1 MNFKIKTEQG
11 STYLELPCREERIAE
26 FCKAVGIPN
35 TSATEVA
42 VEGVYPSDRANILL
56 QDKTFNLDKLNY
68 LAKRLDSFD
77 GNEMTTFYA
86 VAYGEKLDNI
96 DSLINLTFNTHCASV
111 VRDFSD
117 LDAIGKDMHL
127 TEQGGVTMEDLDR
140 LNGENYFKKALADNP
155 NPLVTPYG
163 IIYKNKNEFEQVYDG
178 IHFPEYY
185 WEENMGTVTLSKDGF
200 AEYLYLPYVE
210 TELTKALERLGA
222 ADVSECEVTMDSS
235 LLNDEMKNILKA
247 LPKNSQ
253 EKLNSINHIAERI
266 AGMGTKEIPYLNNL
280 TDDLQP
286 KTLQDLDAI
295 LDSAYEFEMFDGIY
309 NAEDYGRY
317 MICESGHFE
326 YDENLE
332 DYIDFERYGS
342 QRLQCENGAFTNA
355 GYIAYHG
362 YNQALSEMLS
372 EIGIEIPSQQIQTLK
387 LYMPLHATTYQEE
400 NMYGYMERLDEEIE
414 LTPYD
419 IAKFEDEILE
429 AIEENALPEEKDRGL
444 MKYYGDNDSVN
455 AKVKRYDFSVEV
467 VGDELMGVATLELN
481 APLDDKEMSRIKS
494 EIEGQCSDGWG
505 EGLEQREIK
514 CGGRDV
520 YVSFWQSKNWSLQTA
535 EELGISQPKQE
546 LTMGG
551 M

>member
-56 QDKTFNLDKLNY
+56 QEKTFNLDKLNY

-117 LDAIGKDMHL
+117 LDAIGKDMYL

-280 TDDLQP
+280 TGDLQP
-286 KTLQDLDAI
+286 KTLQDLGAI

-332 DYIDFERYGS
+332 EYIDFKHYGS
-342 QRLQCENGAFTNA
+342 QKIKCENGAFTNA
-355 GYIAYHG
+355 GYIVYHG

-372 EIGIEIPSQQIQTLK
+372 KIGIEIEQSEKQTLK

-400 NMYGYMERLDEEIE
+400 NMYGYMEQSDEEIG

-419 IAKFEDEILE
+419 IAKFEDEIME
-429 AIEENALPEEKDRGL
+429 AIKKNRLPEELERGL
-444 MKYYGDNDSVN
+444 MKYYGESDSVN

-505 EGLEQREIK
+505 EGFEQRQIK
-514 CGGRDV
+514 CGDRDV

>member
-42 VEGVYPSDRANILL
+42 VEGVYPSDRAKILL

-117 LDAIGKDMHL
+117 LDTIGKDMYL
-127 TEQGGVTMEDLDR
+127 TEQGGTTMEELNR
-140 LNGENYFKKALADNP
+140 LNGEEYFKSVIADNL
-155 NPLVTPYG
+155 NPTVTPYG
-163 IIYKNKNEFEQVYDG
+163 IIFKNKNEFEQVYDG

-222 ADVSECEVTMDSS
+222 AYVTECEITSECDYF
-235 LLNDEMKNILKA
+235 NNEMKNILKT
-247 LPKNSQ
+247 LSKNSQ
-253 EKLNSINHIAERI
+253 EELNSINHIAERI
-266 AGMGTKEIPYLNNL
+266 AEMGTKEIPYLNNL
-280 TDDLQP
+280 TGGLQP

-295 LDSAYEFEMFDGIY
+295 FDSAYEFEMFDGIY

-332 DYIDFERYGS
+332 EYIDFERYGS

-355 GYIAYHG
+355 GYIVYHG

-400 NMYGYMERLDEEIE
+400 NMYGYMEQLDEEIE

-429 AIEENALPEEKDRGL
+429 AVHCRYKTHPSPYRRWRVHDSSRGWE
-444 MKYYGDNDSVN
+444 
-455 AKVKRYDFSVEV
+455 R
-467 VGDELMGVATLELN
+467 
-481 APLDDKEMSRIKS
+481 
-494 EIEGQCSDGWG
+494 
-505 EGLEQREIK
+505 
-514 CGGRDV
+514 
-520 YVSFWQSKNWSLQTA
+520 
-535 EELGISQPKQE
+535 
-546 LTMGG
+546 
-551 M
+551 

>member
-56 QDKTFNLDKLNY
+56 KDKTFNLDKLNY

-117 LDAIGKDMHL
+117 LDAIGKDMYL

-140 LNGENYFKKALADNP
+140 LNGENYFKKVLADNP

-178 IHFPEYY
+178 THFPEYY

-235 LLNDEMKNILKA
+235 LLNDEMNNILKA

-253 EKLNSINHIAERI
+253 EKLNSINHITERI
-266 AGMGTKEIPYLNNL
+266 TEMGTKEMPYLNNL
-280 TDDLQP
+280 TGDLQP
-286 KTLQDLDAI
+286 QTIKDLDAI

-332 DYIDFERYGS
+332 EYIDFERYGS
-342 QRLQCENGAFTNA
+342 QKIKCENGAFTSA
-355 GYIAYHG
+355 GYIVYHG
-362 YNQALSEMLS
+362 YNQDLSEMLS
-372 EIGIEIPSQQIQTLK
+372 EIGIEIPSQQTQALK
-387 LYMPLHATTYQEE
+387 FYMPLHTTTYQEE
-400 NMYGYMERLDEEIE
+400 NMYGYMEQLDEEIE

-429 AIEENALPEEKDRGL
+429 AIQENALPEESERGL

-455 AKVKRYDFSVEV
+455 AKVKRYDFLVEV
-467 VGDELMGVATLELN
+467 VGDELMGVVTAELN
-481 APLDDKEMSRIKS
+481 APLDERELGTLKETIS
-494 EIEGQCSDGWG
+494 GQASDGWG
-505 EGLEQREIK
+505 EGFEQREIK

-520 YVSFWQSKNWSLQTA
+520 YVSFWQSKNWNLQTA

>member
-86 VAYGEKLDNI
+86 VAYSEKLDNI

-117 LDAIGKDMHL
+117 LDTIGKDMYL

-140 LNGENYFKKALADNP
+140 LNGENYFKKVLADNP

-253 EKLNSINHIAERI
+253 EKLNSINHITEKI
-266 AGMGTKEIPYLNNL
+266 TEMGTKEMPYLNNL
-280 TDDLQP
+280 TGDLQP
-286 KTLQDLDAI
+286 QTIKDLDAI
-295 LDSAYEFEMFDGIY
+295 FDSAYEFEMFDGIY

-326 YDENLE
+326 YDENLD
-332 DYIDFERYGS
+332 DYIDFQKYGS
-342 QRLQCENGAFTNA
+342 QRLQNENGAFTDH
-355 GYIAYHG
+355 GYILYHG
-362 YNQALSEMLS
+362 YNQDLSEMLS
-372 EIGIEIPSQQIQTLK
+372 EIGIEIPSQQTQTLK
-387 LYMPLHATTYQEE
+387 FYMPLHATTYQEE
-400 NMYGYMERLDEEIE
+400 NMYGYMEQSDEEIG

-419 IAKFEDEILE
+419 IAKFEDEIME
-429 AIEENALPEEKDRGL
+429 AIKKNRSPEELERGL
-444 MKYYGDNDSVN
+444 MKYYGESDSVN

-467 VGDELMGVATLELN
+467 VGDELMGVTTLELN

-505 EGLEQREIK
+505 EGFEQREIK
-514 CGGRDV
+514 CGDRDV

>member
-56 QDKTFNLDKLNY
+56 KDKTFNLDKLNY

-117 LDAIGKDMHL
+117 LDAIGKDMYL

-140 LNGENYFKKALADNP
+140 LNGENYFKKVLADNP

-178 IHFPEYY
+178 THFPEYY

-235 LLNDEMKNILKA
+235 LLNDEMNNILKA

-253 EKLNSINHIAERI
+253 EKLNSINHITERI
-266 AGMGTKEIPYLNNL
+266 TEMGTKEMPYLNNL
-280 TDDLQP
+280 TGDLQP
-286 KTLQDLDAI
+286 QTIKDLDAI

-332 DYIDFERYGS
+332 EYIDFERYGS
-342 QRLQCENGAFTNA
+342 QKIKCENGAFTSA
-355 GYIAYHG
+355 GYIVYHG
-362 YNQALSEMLS
+362 YNQDLSEMLS
-372 EIGIEIPSQQIQTLK
+372 EIGIEIPSQQTQALK
-387 LYMPLHATTYQEE
+387 FYMPLHTTTYQEE
-400 NMYGYMERLDEEIE
+400 NMYGYMEQLDEEIE

-429 AIEENALPEEKDRGL
+429 AIQENALPEESERGL

-455 AKVKRYDFSVEV
+455 AKVKRYDFLVEV
-467 VGDELMGVATLELN
+467 VGDELMGVVTAELN
-481 APLDDKEMSRIKS
+481 APLDERELGTLKETIS
-494 EIEGQCSDGWG
+494 GQASDGWG
-505 EGLEQREIK
+505 EGFEQREIK

-520 YVSFWQSKNWSLQTA
+520 YVGFWQSKNWNLQTA

>member
-56 QDKTFNLDKLNY
+56 KDKTFNLDKLNY

-117 LDAIGKDMHL
+117 LDAIGKDMYL

-140 LNGENYFKKALADNP
+140 LNGENYFKKVLADNP

-178 IHFPEYY
+178 THFPEYY

-235 LLNDEMKNILKA
+235 LLNDEMNNILKA

-253 EKLNSINHIAERI
+253 EKLNSINHITERI
-266 AGMGTKEIPYLNNL
+266 TEMGTKEMPYLNNL
-280 TDDLQP
+280 TGDLQP
-286 KTLQDLDAI
+286 QTIKDLDAI

-332 DYIDFERYGS
+332 EYIDFERYGS

-355 GYIAYHG
+355 GYIVYHG

-400 NMYGYMERLDEEIE
+400 NMYGYMEQLDEEIE

-429 AIEENALPEEKDRGL
+429 AIEENALPEEKNRGL

-455 AKVKRYDFSVEV
+455 VKVKRYDFSVEV
-467 VGDELMGVATLELN
+467 VGDELMGVVTAELN
-481 APLDDKEMSRIKS
+481 APLDERELGTLKETIS
-494 EIEGQCSDGWG
+494 GQASDGWG
-505 EGLEQREIK
+505 EGFEQREIK

-520 YVSFWQSKNWSLQTA
+520 YVSFWQSKNWNLQTA

>member
-42 VEGVYPSDRANILL
+42 VESVYTSDRANILL

-96 DSLINLTFNTHCASV
+96 DSIINLTFNTHCASV

-117 LDAIGKDMHL
+117 LDAIGKDMYL

-140 LNGENYFKKALADNP
+140 LNGENYFKKVLADNP

-235 LLNDEMKNILKA
+235 LLNDEMKNILMA

-280 TDDLQP
+280 TGDLQP

-317 MICESGHFE
+317 MICDSGHFE

-332 DYIDFERYGS
+332 EYIDFERYGS

-355 GYIAYHG
+355 GYIVYHG
-362 YNQALSEMLS
+362 YNQALSQMLS
-372 EIGIEIPSQQIQTLK
+372 EIGIEIPLQQTQILK

-400 NMYGYMERLDEEIE
+400 NMYGYMEQLDEEIE

-455 AKVKRYDFSVEV
+455 VKVKRYDFSVEV
-467 VGDELMGVATLELN
+467 VGDELMGVVTAELN
-481 APLDDKEMSRIKS
+481 APLDERELGTLKETIS
-494 EIEGQCSDGWG
+494 GQASDGWG
-505 EGLEQREIK
+505 EGFEQREIK

-520 YVSFWQSKNWSLQTA
+520 YVSFWQSKNWNLQTA

>member
-1 MNFKIKTEQG
+1 M
-11 STYLELPCREERIAE
+11 Y
-26 FCKAVGIPN
+26 
-35 TSATEVA
+35 
-42 VEGVYPSDRANILL
+42 
-56 QDKTFNLDKLNY
+56 
-68 LAKRLDSFD
+68 
-77 GNEMTTFYA
+77 
-86 VAYGEKLDNI
+86 
-96 DSLINLTFNTHCASV
+96 
-111 VRDFSD
+111 
-117 LDAIGKDMHL
+117 L

-140 LNGENYFKKALADNP
+140 LNGENYFKKMLADNP

-200 AEYLYLPYVE
+200 AEYLYMPYVE

-222 ADVSECEVTMDSS
+222 TYVTECEITSECDYF
-235 LLNDEMKNILKA
+235 NNEMKNILKSYE
-247 LPKNSQ
+247 KNSQ
-253 EKLNSINHIAERI
+253 EELDGINHITERI
-266 AGMGTKEIPYLNNL
+266 AEMGTKEMPYLNNL
-280 TDDLQP
+280 TGDLQP

-317 MICESGHFE
+317 MICDSGHFE

-332 DYIDFERYGS
+332 EYINFERYGS

-355 GYIAYHG
+355 GYIVYHG

-372 EIGIEIPSQQIQTLK
+372 EIGIEIPLQQTQTLK
-387 LYMPLHATTYQEE
+387 FYMPLHTTTYQEE
-400 NMYGYMERLDEEIE
+400 NMYGYLEQSDEEIE

-419 IAKFEDEILE
+419 IAKFEDEIME
-429 AIEENALPEEKDRGL
+429 AIEKNRLPEELGRGL
-444 MKYYGDNDSVN
+444 MKYYGESDSVN

-505 EGLEQREIK
+505 EGFEQREIK
-514 CGGRDV
+514 CGDRDV